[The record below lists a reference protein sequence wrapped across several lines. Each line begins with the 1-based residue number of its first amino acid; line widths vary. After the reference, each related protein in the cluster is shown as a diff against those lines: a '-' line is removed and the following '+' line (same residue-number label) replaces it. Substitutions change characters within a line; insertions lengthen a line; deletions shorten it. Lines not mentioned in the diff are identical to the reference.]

1 LKDLQE
7 LFRASFAF
15 AMALTVREIEEAR
28 VWLIDRFISQLKILQ
43 NTGCDTLAEAE
54 LFFKA
59 N

>member
-1 LKDLQE
+1 
-7 LFRASFAF
+7 
-15 AMALTVREIEEAR
+15 MALTVREIEEAR